1 MQLSL
6 LIFTYLLVIFSLIPL
21 IRHDYWTFRV
31 FEYPRNQKFLL
42 CLILLVLWA
51 WVGDPSDTL
60 TLVTIGVLILNMV
73 YLFYQLYPYTFLSPK
88 QLMDCA
94 DCTPDRNIS
103 LLISNVYQY
112 NRESA
117 KLLQHISRL
126 KPDVVLLA
134 ETDQWWADQ
143 MTPIHQHYPNRVLQP
158 IDNTYGML
166 LYSKLKLS
174 DASVKFLVE
183 EGIPSI
189 HAKVT
194 LPSNEQIQLYCLHP
208 TPPVPQENPRS
219 TERDKEL
226 LMVGKEAK
234 KSKIPVIVAGDM
246 NDVAWSY
253 TTELFLKT
261 SGLLDPRRGRGF
273 YSTFHAKIPIL
284 RFPLDHIFCSSDF
297 KLLEMQRL
305 KSINS
310 DHFPM
315 YVKLTY
321 DPQAEALQ
329 KDNELTL
336 DAEDREVVEEKIQ
349 ADTDSDGSAKPE
361 KNPIGT

>member
-6 LIFTYLLVIFSLIPL
+6 LIVTYLLVIVSLIPL
-21 IRHDYWTFRV
+21 IRHDFWTFRV

-42 CLILLVLWA
+42 CLILLVAWA
-51 WVGDPSDTL
+51 WVGDPSDKL
-60 TLVTIGVLILNMV
+60 TMISIGVLILNMG
-73 YLFYQLYPYTFLSPK
+73 YLFYQLYPYTFLSKK
-88 QLMDCA
+88 QLMDCQN
-94 DCTPDRNIS
+94 PNPERNLS

-112 NRESA
+112 NRESGR
-117 KLLQHISRL
+117 LLKYIKQL
-126 KPDVVLLA
+126 KPDLVLLA
-134 ETDQWWADQ
+134 ETDHWWADQ
-143 MTPIHQHYPNRVLQP
+143 MQPIHEQYPNRVLKP

-174 DASVKFLVE
+174 DESVKFLVE
-183 EGIPSI
+183 DDIPSI
-189 HAKVT
+189 HAKLM
-194 LPSNEQIQLYCLHP
+194 LPSGEQIQLYCLHP

-226 LMVGKEAK
+226 LLIGKEAK
-234 KSKIPVIVAGDM
+234 KSKLPVIVAGDM

-273 YSTFHAKIPIL
+273 YSTFHAKIPFL

-297 KLLEMQRL
+297 KLVQMQRL
-305 KSINS
+305 NSINS

-315 YVKLTY
+315 YITLTY
-321 DPQAEALQ
+321 DPQAEAEQ
-329 KDNELTL
+329 KDKELTL
-336 DAEDREVVEEKIQ
+336 DEEDEEVVEEKIT
-349 ADTDSDGSAKPE
+349 ADTDSDGEAQPE
-361 KNPIGT
+361 KNPLGT